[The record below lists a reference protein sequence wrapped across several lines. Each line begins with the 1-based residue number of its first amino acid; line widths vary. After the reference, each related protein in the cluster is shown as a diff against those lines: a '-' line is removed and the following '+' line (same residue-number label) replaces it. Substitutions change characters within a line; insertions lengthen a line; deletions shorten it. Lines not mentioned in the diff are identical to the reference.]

1 MEKKLSNQLI
11 DKECSGISISK
22 STWKRK
28 KRLNTGC
35 LKLPKASSSCVC
47 FKLFNYSMLIYLL
60 FACTCI

>member
-22 STWKRK
+22 SIWKRK

-47 FKLFNYSMLIYLL
+47 FKLFNYSI
-60 FACTCI
+60 C